1 MSAAWFAE
9 ALELSAQD
17 DLQPRQKIV
26 AIVLALA
33 LLALVIELV
42 RRRKLREEYSVLW
55 IVTAV
60 CLMALAWQYRL
71 LDVVQHATGIVEPQF
86 ALFFGGLLFLMLI
99 ALQFSVRLSK
109 LTYRNKALTQ
119 RVALLERELEDL
131 RDDAAPGL
139 RATQPP
145 REDPRAEPNSVER
158 SGDTAQGEVA

>member
-1 MSAAWFAE
+1 MSTTLFAE
-9 ALELSAQD
+9 ALALSAQD
-17 DLQPRQKIV
+17 DLQPRQKVV

-33 LLALVIELV
+33 LLALVVELV

-71 LDVVQHATGIVEPQF
+71 LDVVQRATGIVEPQF

-119 RVALLERELEDL
+119 RVALLEREIEDL

-139 RATQPP
+139 RATQAPN
-145 REDPRAEPNSVER
+145 DEPNAVER
-158 SGDTAQGEVA
+158 SGDVAQGEVA